1 MNKKPYY
8 IEYIL
13 KNHTII
19 NYLDTKGIY
28 PKREVGS
35 KKVYICPLHDDK
47 DPSFYVYSNDLY
59 QSYYC
64 FGCNSYGDIINLYS
78 ELENKSLKETI
89 LFFTKGLKIN
99 EAIILKDISV
109 YIQNRYVEKKIDIN
123 DLIMKIDR
131 CCYDYLEEVK
141 FNKKEINII
150 EKVYKIIDKLIFNM
164 DKDTLL
170 EIYDNLVD
178 KGLPNRRDI
187 FKKDNV
193 EKAKW
198 KN

>member
-1 MNKKPYY
+1 MTKKPYY

-13 KNHTII
+13 KNHTITD
-19 NYLDTKGIY
+19 YLDTKGFY
-28 PKREVGS
+28 PKREMGN
-35 KKVYICPLHDDK
+35 KKSYLCPLHDDK

-64 FGCNSYGDIINLYS
+64 FGCNSYGDFINLYS

-99 EAIILKDISV
+99 ESILLKDISIYV
-109 YIQNRYVEKKIDIN
+109 QNKYLEKKIDIN
-123 DLIMKIDR
+123 DLIIKTAR

-141 FNKKEINII
+141 FDKKEIDFI
-150 EKVYKIIDKLIFNM
+150 EKVYKIIDRLIFNM

-178 KGLPNRRDI
+178 KDLLNRRNM
-187 FKKDNV
+187 FKKENV
-193 EKAKW
+193 EKVKW
-198 KN
+198 RN